1 MSESARALPG
11 LPGLLLRQLIY
22 QTHLLLRTPRAVA
35 GGLVL
40 PLLLLVLREGNHPG
54 NSSNVAGVAAFG
66 LLSTAYITH
75 TSALVG
81 ARQAGVLKRWR
92 ATPLP
97 TWCFF
102 AGRLAATVLVA
113 VVGGLV
119 TVLVAA
125 GLHDVHLHAAS
136 LPGLLLAL
144 IFGAVTWAMVGT
156 AASTLIPSVEAAWPL
171 LGLTYLPLVVLSGSF
186 GAVTGLPDWLSGA
199 IRYLPAQPLI
209 DSTSRALQGGLPF
222 SAHGLTVELAW
233 AAFAL
238 LAAQRWFSWA
248 PHPPGTRRPARQT
261 P

>member
-1 MSESARALPG
+1 MSESACALPA
-11 LPGLLLRQLIY
+11 LPGLLLRQVAY
-22 QTHLLLRTPRAVA
+22 QTRLLLRTPRVVA

-40 PLLLLVLREGNHPG
+40 PLLLLALRDGHPSG
-54 NSSNVAGVAAFG
+54 SQTVAGLAAFG

-97 TWCFF
+97 SWCFF
-102 AGRLAATVLVA
+102 AGRLGATVLVA
-113 VVGGLV
+113 ATGGLA

-125 GLHDVHLHAAS
+125 GLHDVHLQLVS
-136 LPGLLLAL
+136 LPGLLVAL
-144 IFGAVTWAMVGT
+144 ILGAVTWAMVGT
-156 AASTLIPSVEAAWPL
+156 AASALIPSVEAAWPL

-186 GAVTGLPDWLSGA
+186 GTVTGLPAWLSSLV
-199 IRYLPAQPLI
+199 RYLPAQPLI
-209 DSTSRALQGGLPF
+209 ESTSRALQGRVPF
-222 SAHGLTVELAW
+222 SAHDLAVELAW

-248 PHPPGTRRPARQT
+248 PHAPGRRRHAPHT
-261 P
+261 T